1 MSILKAMKE
10 AGPAA
15 VAWAGDDQDFQK
27 LTSFYAL
34 FRGIRDAPEGSS
46 TPFFIQNDQVQTALL
61 QNNKEDDDDPTTSSF
76 AGFYTMDSLA
86 QSLQDEFLDASRGS
100 TDNRKGWKVSSL

>member
-15 VAWAGDDQDFQK
+15 VDWAGDDQEFQA

-34 FRGIRDAPEGSS
+34 FRGIRDSPDGSS
-46 TPFFIQNDQVQTALL
+46 TPFFIKNDQVQTALL
-61 QNNKEDDDDPTTSSF
+61 QEKKDDHPTSF

-100 TDNRKGWKVSSL
+100 TDNRKGWKVSLYIAY